1 MKSPLE
7 EISPRIDSQCL
18 ANGANKSGCAVGLQ
32 NAPIPF
38 LLVDLD
44 HPASPSKASSR
55 KCDYL
60 FFAEEGKV
68 GLWVVPLELKS
79 SGVNA
84 NKVSAQLQA
93 GAKIAERVTQG
104 RSPIRFVPI
113 VAHGGKV
120 HRKQYLELAKKRIAF
135 RKERHAIASMSCGAR
150 LSLGKL

>member
-7 EISPRIDSQCL
+7 EISPHIDSQCL
-18 ANGANKSGCAVGLQ
+18 ANRVNKSGCAVGLQ
-32 NAPIPF
+32 NAPTPF

-44 HPASPSKASSR
+44 HPESPSKPNSR

-60 FFAEEGKV
+60 FFAEEGKA

-93 GAKIAERVTQG
+93 GAKIAERVTRG
-104 RSPIRFVPI
+104 RSAIRFVPV
-113 VAHGGKV
+113 VAHGRKV
-120 HRKQYLELAKKRIAF
+120 HRRQYLEFAKKRIAF
-135 RKERHAIASMSCGAR
+135 RKERHVITLMSCGTE
-150 LSLGKL
+150 LSLERG